1 MQCPEG
7 ATDHRR
13 AVKRS
18 GTPANDATN
27 KINPDGV
34 TDLSVIICH
43 PVGVPF
49 PINSTIRGSVLRTP
63 PPACALT
70 ALSGLFHTL
79 NRPASPSCHD
89 DYTLNR
95 PASPSF
101 CRNALRSEADMSY
114 SRRSAKY
121 MLFGDPKPLRRA
133 TSSNGR
139 SVNRSKSSASRIW

>member
-7 ATDHRR
+7 TTDHRR

-34 TDLSVIICH
+34 TDHTRYICH
-43 PVGVPF
+43 PVGVSV
-49 PINSTIRGSVLRTP
+49 PINATSRGSVLRTP
-63 PPACALT
+63 PPACALA
-70 ALSGLFHTL
+70 ALSGLPHTL
-79 NRPASPSCHD
+79 NRPASPSC
-89 DYTLNR
+89 
-95 PASPSF
+95 